1 MGPQHLPA
9 QSVREPTQ
17 TEENREVREVCW
29 EKRHLSKD
37 LKHVEDLP
45 GEFPIGSMSKAW
57 GLGGDVCLG
66 TGWAMLDPRESG
78 EGEQETVTGEADRA
92 R

>member
-1 MGPQHLPA
+1 M
-9 QSVREPTQ
+9 
-17 TEENREVREVCW
+17 
-29 EKRHLSKD
+29 
-37 LKHVEDLP
+37 EDLP
-45 GEFPIGSMSKAW
+45 GEFPIGSMSEAW
-57 GLGGDVCLG
+57 GLGADVCLG